1 MVLLRLL
8 WLVRALPMVLVP
20 VAMERCDVL
29 RVKMRGGASVRD
41 GLKGRSGRVLR
52 AEKLVLVVMMA
63 MVACNVLR
71 VEMCF

>member
-8 WLVRALPMVLVP
+8 WLVRALPTVLVL

-29 RVKMRGGASVRD
+29 RVKMRGEASVRD

-63 MVACNVLR
+63 MVACDVLR